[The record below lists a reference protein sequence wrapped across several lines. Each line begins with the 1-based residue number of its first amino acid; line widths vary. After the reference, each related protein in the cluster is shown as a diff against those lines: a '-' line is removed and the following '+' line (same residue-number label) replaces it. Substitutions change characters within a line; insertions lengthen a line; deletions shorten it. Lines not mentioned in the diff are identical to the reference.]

1 MANKQYPSE
10 RQERFIVRLPD
21 GMRDK
26 IKAAAG
32 DRRSMNDIVVEALEQ
47 YFRLGEEREAGWRWV
62 PPKYQIDVGLMG
74 ELEAI
79 ANAEEFAV
87 PVPVSINA
95 AVSSYIAL
103 HYGDQKGEAHGDRF
117 AVTDEGLGALAKSE
131 NDRLSAR
138 LDRIERL
145 LQQLVTK

>member
-1 MANKQYPSE
+1 MKSAKAELGQ
-10 RQERFIVRLPD
+10 IVIRPPE
-21 GMRDK
+21 GMRER
-26 IKAAAG
+26 IKASADANG
-32 DRRSMNDIVVEALEQ
+32 RSMNSEIIAALEQ
-47 YFRLGEEREAGWRWV
+47 YFRLEEEREAGWRWV
-62 PPKYQIDVGLMG
+62 PPKYQIDVGLIG

-103 HYGDQKGEAHGDRF
+103 HYGDQKGETEGDRF

-145 LQQLVTK
+145 LQELVTK

>member
-1 MANKQYPSE
+1 MAEKQYPSE
-10 RQERFIVRLPD
+10 RKDRYIVRLPD

-26 IKAAAG
+26 IKAGATG
-32 DRRSMNDIVVEALEQ
+32 GRSMNDIIVAALEQ
-47 YFRLGEEREAGWRWV
+47 YFRLEEEREAGWRWV
-62 PPKYQIDVGLMG
+62 PPKYQIDAGLIG

-79 ANAEEFAV
+79 ANADEFAV

-117 AVTDEGLGALAKSE
+117 AVTEEGLGALAKSE

-138 LDRIERL
+138 LDRIEKL
-145 LQQLVTK
+145 LQELVTK